1 MSVDAMIWAARQV
14 TGSSLTKCALWALA
28 DYLNQLTGQ
37 CNPSYPEL
45 AKKAEMSVAAIK
57 LHIGKLK
64 ALGLIE
70 VHHVFAGKKKQVT
83 NHYVV
88 HYKTRGV
95 QDVRQAS
102 TTYPTGVHQVATN
115 QEVNQEL
122 EPTYIANDSEESDVS
137 DFEEAQ
143 PVKDNIPYSAIV
155 DAYHHFLPN
164 LPRKL
169 KISPKLKAAIKSRWR
184 EDKRHQNL
192 EFWQNY
198 FDNVNLFE
206 FYAKP
211 KPDAWICTFDHLV
224 TSSKFDAMV
233 EKIQHHYSRSQ

>member
-1 MSVDAMIWAARQV
+1 MSVDAMIWVAKQT
-14 TGSSLTKCALWALA
+14 TGSTHTKCALWALA
-28 DYLNQLTGQ
+28 DFLNQKSGK
-37 CNPSYPEL
+37 CNPSYAAL
-45 AKKAEMSVAAIK
+45 AEKAEMSVAAIK

-83 NHYVV
+83 NRYVIN
-88 HYKTRGV
+88 YQTGLSNAKEGSILSERGV
-95 QDVRQAS
+95 
-102 TTYPTGVHQVATN
+102 HEVATESGIN
-115 QEVNQEL
+115 QEI

-143 PVKDNIPYSAIV
+143 PVKHSIPYAAIV
-155 DAYHHFLPN
+155 DAYHDKLPS

-169 KISPKLKAAIKSRWR
+169 KISPKLKNAIKARWR
-184 EDKRHQNL
+184 EDKRHQSI
-192 EFWQNY
+192 EFWSNY
-198 FDNVNLFE
+198 FDNVNLFD

-211 KPDAWICTFDHLV
+211 KPDAWVCTFDHLV